1 MQTLSPRNTFEP
13 FLQFNELLSYISCLR
28 NYTNDDLVIYT
39 GYTKEELSSYIPILQ
54 QYPNIIIKFGR
65 YIPEQESIYDD
76 VLGVT
81 LASSNQYA
89 VKIS

>member
-1 MQTLSPRNTFEP
+1 M
-13 FLQFNELLSYISCLR
+13 
-28 NYTNDDLVIYT
+28 YT
-39 GYTKEELSSYIPILQ
+39 GYYKEELLPELNILS
-54 QYPNIIIKFGR
+54 QYKNMIVKFGR